1 MRTNHINLEM
11 EYILETRRLRLR
23 QLVSGDAPFIL
34 ELLNTPGWIA
44 FIGDKNV
51 RTRLQAKAYILE
63 GPVKSY
69 EVNGFG
75 LYLVERKFDRL
86 PIGMCGLIRRETLE
100 YPDIGF
106 AFLPQFTGQGYAF
119 EIASATLNYARN
131 VIKLPVVLAIVLP
144 ANKRSI
150 HLLEKIGLSFQQ
162 FITSPKNEELMLFS
176 SQV

>member
-1 MRTNHINLEM
+1 MK
-11 EYILETRRLRLR
+11 YILETGRLRLR
-23 QLVSGDAPFIL
+23 QLGSEDAPFIL
-34 ELLNTPGWIA
+34 ELLNSPGWIA

-51 RTRLQAKAYILE
+51 HTALEAREYIMN

-75 LYLVERKFDRL
+75 LYLVERKGDRL

-106 AFLPQFTGQGYAF
+106 AFLPEFTGKGYAF
-119 EIASATLNYARN
+119 EIASATMTYAKN
-131 VIKLPVVLAIVLP
+131 VLKLPVVLAIVLP
-144 ANKRSI
+144 ANQRSVQ
-150 HLLEKIGLSFQQ
+150 LLEKIGLSFQQ

-176 SQV
+176 SGV